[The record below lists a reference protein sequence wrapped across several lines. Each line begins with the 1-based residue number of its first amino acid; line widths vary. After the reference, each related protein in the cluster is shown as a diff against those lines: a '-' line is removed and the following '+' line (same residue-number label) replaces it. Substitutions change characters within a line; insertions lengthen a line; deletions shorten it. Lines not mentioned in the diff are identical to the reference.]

1 MVGERDRRHGLEKGP
16 NQNLQVKTGSVEIFP
31 VVVFLANPARAGKRI
46 KQENRN
52 TYGVVSTTEQWSGNV
67 ESFRWADPRETA
79 DVKSI
84 DKNDASITVTPSGCR
99 DECVGGLSRNAQ
111 RSFC

>member
-1 MVGERDRRHGLEKGP
+1 MCWAEELGFFSPTVGTQLRSSAYCL
-16 NQNLQVKTGSVEIFP
+16 KTNKKKE
-31 VVVFLANPARAGKRI
+31 L
-46 KQENRN
+46 N

-67 ESFRWADPRETA
+67 KSFRWADPRETA

-84 DKNDASITVTPSGCR
+84 DKYDASITVAPSGCR
-99 DECVGGLSRNAQ
+99 DECVSGLSRNAQ